1 MPKNPE
7 HLCYHK
13 TNQIAKVG
21 DVAIF
26 GKNGNCRIIWL
37 GGGEAHGE
45 NLFTKETFWSFIS
58 DLDFVSEKE

>member
-7 HLCYHK
+7 HLCYYK

-21 DVAIF
+21 DIAIF
-26 GKNGNCRIIWL
+26 GKNGNCRILQIVP
-37 GGGEAHGE
+37 GEAYGE
-45 NLFTKETFWSFIS
+45 NLITKECFWSFTS